1 MGRLEGKVALAT
13 GAGAGIGRAT
23 AIRFAAEGA
32 RVVVA
37 ELDVESGARTVQGIG
52 RDGGDALF
60 VATDVTDLASVE
72 AAVAATVERYGRID
86 VLFNCAGGSRPDDGP
101 VTDVDLEVWAQTMD
115 LNVLGTIHACRAAI
129 PAMTTAGGGSI
140 INMTSVCALLG
151 NHPLHLYSAA
161 KGAIISLT
169 RALAGQYWSDGIRAN
184 AIAPGMVLTERVRA
198 RADAMTDQSG
208 SNPVGTAMGFDVH
221 PFAVG
226 TPEDL
231 AAIVLFLASDE
242 SRMINGAVI
251 PAEGGL
257 SAY

>member
-1 MGRLEGKVALAT
+1 M
-13 GAGAGIGRAT
+13 
-23 AIRFAAEGA
+23 
-32 RVVVA
+32 
-37 ELDVESGARTVQGIG
+37 
-52 RDGGDALF
+52 
-60 VATDVTDLASVE
+60 
-72 AAVAATVERYGRID
+72 AATVDRYGQID
-86 VLFNCAGGSRPDDGP
+86 VLFNCAGGSLPDDGP
-101 VTDVDLEVWAQTMD
+101 VTEVDLDLWAPTMD
-115 LNVLGTIHACRAAI
+115 VNVRGTIHGCRAAI
-129 PAMTTAGGGSI
+129 PAMIRSGGGSI
-140 INMTSVCALLG
+140 VNMTSVCALLG

-184 AIAPGMVLTERVRA
+184 AIAPGMVLTDRVRA
-198 RADAMTDQSG
+198 RAEAMTEDSG
-208 SNPVGTAMGFDVH
+208 TNPVGTAMGFDVH

-231 AAIVLFLASDE
+231 AAIVLFLASEE

>member
-1 MGRLEGKVALAT
+1 MTRLEGKVALAT

-23 AIRFAAEGA
+23 ALRFASEGA

-37 ELDVESGARTVQGIG
+37 EVDADSGRGTEQAVGQG
-52 RDGGDALF
+52 GGDALF
-60 VATDVTDLASVE
+60 VRTDVTDLASVE
-72 AAVAATVERYGRID
+72 AAVAATVERYGRLD
-86 VLFNCAGGSRPDDGP
+86 VLFNCAGGSLPNDGP
-101 VTDVDLEVWAQTMD
+101 VTDADLGLWEPTMD
-115 LNVLGTIHACRAAI
+115 VNVLGTIHACRAAI
-129 PAMTTAGGGSI
+129 PAMAGSGGGSI

-198 RADAMTDQSG
+198 RAEALTEDSG
-208 SNPVGTAMGFDVH
+208 NNPVGTAMGFDVH

-231 AAIVLFLASDE
+231 AAIVAFLASND
-242 SRMINGAVI
+242 SRMITGAVI

>member
-23 AIRFAAEGA
+23 ALRFASEGA

-37 ELDVESGARTVQGIG
+37 ELDVQSGERTVQEIG
-52 RDGGDALF
+52 KDGAFF
-60 VATDVTDLASVE
+60 VPTDVTDLASVDG
-72 AAVAATVERYGRID
+72 AVNATMQRYGRID

-101 VTDVDLEVWAQTMD
+101 VTDVDLGVWAPTMD

-129 PAMTTAGGGSI
+129 PAMAAGGGGSI
-140 INMTSVCALLG
+140 VNMTSVCALLG

-198 RADAMTDQSG
+198 RAEALTEDSG
-208 SNPVGTAMGFDVH
+208 NNPVGTAMGFDVH

-231 AAIVLFLASDE
+231 AAIVAFLASND
-242 SRMINGAVI
+242 SRMITGAVI

>member
-23 AIRFAAEGA
+23 ALRFAAEGA

-37 ELDVESGARTVQGIG
+37 ELDVESGERTVQEIG
-52 RDGGDALF
+52 KDGAFF
-60 VATDVTDLASVE
+60 VPTDVTDLASVDG
-72 AAVAATVERYGRID
+72 AVNATMQRYGRID

-101 VTDVDLEVWAQTMD
+101 VTDVDLGVWAPTMD

-129 PAMTTAGGGSI
+129 PAMAAGGGGSI
-140 INMTSVCALLG
+140 VNMTSVCALLG

-184 AIAPGMVLTERVRA
+184 AIAPGMVLTKRVRA
-198 RADAMTDQSG
+198 RADAMTNEAG

-226 TPEDL
+226 TPGDL
-231 AAIVLFLASDE
+231 AAIVLFLASEE
-242 SRMINGAVI
+242 SRMITGAVI

>member
-23 AIRFAAEGA
+23 AFRFAAEGA

-37 ELDVESGARTVQGIG
+37 ELDVESGARTVQELGK
-52 RDGGDALF
+52 DVAFF
-60 VATDVTDLASVE
+60 V
-72 AAVAATVERYGRID
+72 
-86 VLFNCAGGSRPDDGP
+86 P
-101 VTDVDLEVWAQTMD
+101 
-115 LNVLGTIHACRAAI
+115 
-129 PAMTTAGGGSI
+129 
-140 INMTSVCALLG
+140 
-151 NHPLHLYSAA
+151 
-161 KGAIISLT
+161 
-169 RALAGQYWSDGIRAN
+169 
-184 AIAPGMVLTERVRA
+184 
-198 RADAMTDQSG
+198 
-208 SNPVGTAMGFDVH
+208 

-242 SRMINGAVI
+242 SRMVNGAVI